1 MCTKKILAILMTL
14 VLVFGLAACGGSSTS
29 PASSAPASSAS
40 QAALSTSPASSVP
53 SQASSQSSKSNKL
66 VVYTAL
72 NEDDI
77 VTIQKEYKELTGIEI
92 EHIRLGGGDLA
103 ARVQAEMANP
113 KADVMVGGS
122 VDLYDPLGAAGAFE
136 KYTSPNTKDIDP
148 MFVDPNGYWNGWYMG
163 VLGLVINT
171 ERFDKELAPKGLERP
186 KTWDDLL
193 DERYKDVFVTSN
205 PATAGG
211 GYIFCAN
218 QIFRLGEEGGKEYL
232 KNLDKVVHHYYKG
245 AGDCI
250 SPVATGEFIV
260 GMSWVHDIFKTQKQ
274 GYPIEIVIPEKTA
287 FEIGGAA
294 LVKGGPNP
302 ENGKAF
308 IDWLLTKEAGELN
321 RDIANR
327 YSVRKDVA
335 APQGLPAIEEVDLVD
350 YDRAKAGDM
359 KTTVVEWFE
368 KEITANRG

>member
-1 MCTKKILAILMTL
+1 MRTKKVLAILMTF
-14 VLVFGLAACGGSSTS
+14 VLAFGLTACGGGAAS
-29 PASSAPASSAS
+29 PASSSPPASSAS
-40 QAALSTSPASSVP
+40 SPAPSPAESVP
-53 SQASSQSSKSNKL
+53 AQPAAQGSNNL

-77 VTIQKEYKELTGIEI
+77 LAIQKEYKALTGIEI
-92 EHIRLGGGDLA
+92 EYIRLGGGDLA

-122 VDLYDPLGAAGAFE
+122 VDLYDPLGAVGAFE
-136 KYTSPNTKDIDP
+136 KYTSPNMADIDP
-148 MFVDPNGYWNGWYMG
+148 MFVDPSGYWNGWYMG
-163 VLGLVINT
+163 VLGIVLNT
-171 ERFDKELAPKGLERP
+171 ERFDAELAPKGLERP

-274 GYPIEIVIPEKTA
+274 GYPIEIIIPEKTA

-335 APQGLPAIEEVDLVD
+335 APQGLPTIDEVDLVD
-350 YDRAKAGDM
+350 YDRPKAGDM
-359 KTTVVEWFE
+359 KSAVVEWFE
-368 KEITANRG
+368 NEITANRG